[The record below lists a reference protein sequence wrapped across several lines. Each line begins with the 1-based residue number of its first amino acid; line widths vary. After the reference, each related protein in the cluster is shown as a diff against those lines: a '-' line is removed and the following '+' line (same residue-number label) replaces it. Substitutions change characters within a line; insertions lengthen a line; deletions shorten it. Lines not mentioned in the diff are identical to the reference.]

1 MENSID
7 FVNSLESYQL
17 LSVLLQSQ
25 FSRLPGMYWVPENS
39 IKLTEDH
46 YLRYD
51 EVPRSHKHHCKF
63 GIPDTKKSTF
73 YKDNIM
79 DRSIKPREEI
89 FPQFFKEARKGYVT
103 DGTVLHTYKTQLDR
117 RPLLVKIN
125 PDKSGSVFLAPV
137 KGCYEYNLKYEK
149 LIKLWGERIMMF
161 KGKHYF
167 LTITYDV
174 KTYGEDITQAWKI
187 FREHC
192 TKLLRQLR
200 DKFGVKYIGVTESTN
215 KGYPHAHLILH
226 TEENYAKTRKKVK
239 GGAVIRYGA
248 LYNYLKENVQSPVFR
263 LQHADPDKL
272 QNYLL
277 KYVSKG
283 ARDIDRL
290 QHSRAGKLSRKQRKN
305 LLSCICPVC
314 TRTRQFFCSRTISSE
329 TSFLNALKVQT
340 AKNPPGTNDRKTT
353 RQTSKEELL
362 QFSKDLEKS
371 YSESGEI
378 TQDYEDYL
386 KSLQPLDR
394 VAVLAR
400 LSRALLI
407 GFLTNTTKAC
417 NATCFVRRPNRKY
430 GEKDPPLGD
439 YKELPGELRTYYR
452 YFAKPMGCPG
462 CLVSNWRDRM
472 GEKLKTLNLR
482 FYEKPYWSAD
492 ENEEAEDCLYL
503 TDYNGEQ
510 QAAAEEQG
518 VEWIPH
524 SDRLYHELVEARG
537 F

>member
-1 MENSID
+1 MEYNLS
-7 FVNSLESYQL
+7 FVNNLEPYQL
-17 LSVLLQSQ
+17 LSILMQSQ
-25 FSRLPGMYWVPENS
+25 FSRLPAAYWVPENS
-39 IKLTEDH
+39 IKLTENH
-46 YLRYD
+46 YLRFD
-51 EVPRSHKHHCKF
+51 EVPKTYKHSCKF
-63 GIPDTKKSTF
+63 GIPDIKRTSF
-73 YKDNIM
+73 YKDKVV

-89 FPQFFKEARKGYVT
+89 FPQFFKEGKKGYLT
-103 DGTVLHTYKTQLDR
+103 DETILHTYKTQLDR
-117 RPLLVKIN
+117 RPIIMQMM
-125 PDKSGSVFLAPV
+125 PDLSGSIFLGLI

-167 LTITYDV
+167 LTITYDI
-174 KTYGEDITQAWKI
+174 KTFGEDITQAWKV

-200 DKFGVKYIGVTESTN
+200 DKFGIKYIGVTESTN

-226 TEENYAKTRKKVK
+226 TEEDYAKTRKKAK
-239 GGAVIRYGA
+239 GGAVIYHGA

-314 TRTRQFFCSRTISSE
+314 TRTRQFFCSRSISSE
-329 TSFLNALKVQT
+329 ACFLHALKVQT
-340 AKNPPGTNDRKTT
+340 AKNTPWTNDRETAGQTKTE
-353 RQTSKEELL
+353 KLL
-362 QFSKDLEKS
+362 QLSKDLEKT
-371 YSESGEI
+371 YAETGEI
-378 TQDYEDYL
+378 TEDYEQYL
-386 KSLQPLDR
+386 KDLPPLDR

-407 GFLTNTTKAC
+407 GFLTNTTKPC
-417 NATCFVRRPNRKY
+417 NARCFVRRPNRKY
-430 GEKDPPLGD
+430 GEKDPPLGK
-439 YKELPGELRTYYR
+439 YKELPAELRNYYR

-462 CLVSNWRDRM
+462 CLMSNWRDRM

-492 ENEEAEDCLYL
+492 ENQEAEDCLYL

-510 QAAAEEQG
+510 QATAEDQG
-518 VEWIPH
+518 IEWVPH
-524 SDRLYHELVEARG
+524 SDRLYHELVKARG